1 MISSL
6 QVGFLNSIPLF
17 SSGYSFSIFQLLV
30 ICFFL
35 FFKRLFISKRY
46 LYFTAPIFF
55 IFIIGFAKGWAS
67 GEFGIDLFRDSVIV
81 LNFILLLSLGGM
93 LSDTSK
99 ESIDKGIFLLACLYS
114 AYYLIKFMY
123 YLMIG
128 TPLIDFNVQEYRVLM
143 GSGEFVVPLGLLIG
157 FKLRK
162 QSSFFGICLII
173 LLLLVVILTQSRT
186 SLLLLIIAGF
196 IYIYTRVK
204 VSWQILYVA
213 VFILGFLA
221 FSTIQNITM
230 GGVDNS
236 NLFLKLISSLGEL
249 KPANYDRNEVGY
261 HWRGF
266 ENFLALQ
273 SYSSFDF
280 FSKLFG
286 GGFGYLLPLPFE
298 MTLAGNVYDEIPFI
312 HNGYMFL
319 LLKVGGIGFLFYI
332 FWLKQAYLI
341 VNIDKTILLSSV
353 FWFFVVATLVMGGP
367 FEKNDMAIIVF
378 YLGFNL
384 ARNLSRRSY

>member
-1 MISSL
+1 
-6 QVGFLNSIPLF
+6 
-17 SSGYSFSIFQLLV
+17 
-30 ICFFL
+30 
-35 FFKRLFISKRY
+35 
-46 LYFTAPIFF
+46 
-55 IFIIGFAKGWAS
+55 
-67 GEFGIDLFRDSVIV
+67 
-81 LNFILLLSLGGM
+81 
-93 LSDTSK
+93 
-99 ESIDKGIFLLACLYS
+99 
-114 AYYLIKFMY
+114 
-123 YLMIG
+123 
-128 TPLIDFNVQEYRVLM
+128 
-143 GSGEFVVPLGLLIG
+143 LLIG

-249 KPANYDRNEVGY
+249 KIANYDRIEAGY

-353 FWFFVVATLVMGGP
+353 FWFFEVATLVMGGP